1 MSRLVDSLWEGS
13 PEAHGS
19 RRTRRPCRYHAY
31 VPDGLAAAKLELD
44 SDLAAD
50 LVDAEVALASFDAQ
64 ATASGDLE
72 QLARFLLRAEA
83 VA

>member
-13 PEAHGS
+13 MEAYGP
-19 RRTRRPCRYHAY
+19 RRTRRPCRYQAY
-31 VPDGLAAAKLELD
+31 VPDGLAAANLELE

-64 ATASGDLE
+64 ATASDDLE